1 MVETKPNAAVT
12 CSQCGAEIR
21 FFKDPKI
28 PEEFSLACPSCAR
41 RKIYVRLD
49 IHIPKES
56 DRASQR

>member
-1 MVETKPNAAVT
+1 MVENKPNAAVT

-28 PEEFSLACPSCAR
+28 PEEFSLACPRCAR

-56 DRASQR
+56 DRPSQR